1 MEKVSFLSLSGG
13 KNMKIVVCPG
23 SFDPLTNGHVDI
35 ITRASQIF
43 DKVIVAVLHN
53 PNKKPLFTM
62 EEREEMIRVALAD
75 LKNVEV
81 DAFSGLLVDYARQ
94 RGACAIVRGLRAVSD
109 FEFELMQASVNR
121 KLAPELETVYMMTS
135 NDFSFLSSSVVKEVA
150 AFRGDVSCMVP
161 EIVAAKLSEKFRL

>member
-1 MEKVSFLSLSGG
+1 
-13 KNMKIVVCPG
+13 MKIAVCPG

-35 ITRASQIF
+35 IRRASQIF

-62 EEREEMIRVALAD
+62 KEREEMINLSVKD

-81 DAFSGLLVDYARQ
+81 DSFSGLLVDYARQ

-109 FEFELMQASVNR
+109 FEFELMHASVNR

-135 NDFSFLSSSVVKEVA
+135 NEFSFLSSSVVKEVA
-150 AFRGDVSCMVP
+150 AFGGDLSCMVP
-161 EIVAAKLSEKFRL
+161 EAVAKKLADRFELKGGSI

>member
-1 MEKVSFLSLSGG
+1 
-13 KNMKIVVCPG
+13 MKIAVCPG

-35 ITRASQIF
+35 INRAAMVF

-62 EEREEMIRVALAD
+62 EEREKMIKESLEN
-75 LKNVEV
+75 LPNVEV
-81 DAFSGLLVDYARQ
+81 ESFSGLLVDYARQ

-109 FEFELMQASVNR
+109 FEIELMQASVNR
-121 KLAPELETVYMMTS
+121 KLAPEVETIYMMTS

-150 AFRGDVSCMVP
+150 SFNGDVTCMVP
-161 EIVAAKLSEKFRL
+161 KVVAKKLAEKFGK

>member
-1 MEKVSFLSLSGG
+1 
-13 KNMKIVVCPG
+13 MKIVVCPG

-94 RGACAIVRGLRAVSD
+94 SGACAIVRGLRAVSD

>member
-1 MEKVSFLSLSGG
+1 
-13 KNMKIVVCPG
+13 MKIVVCPG

>member
-1 MEKVSFLSLSGG
+1 
-13 KNMKIVVCPG
+13 MKIVVCPG

-62 EEREEMIRVALAD
+62 EEREEMIRVAD

>member
-1 MEKVSFLSLSGG
+1 
-13 KNMKIVVCPG
+13 MKIVVCPG

-62 EEREEMIRVALAD
+62 EEREEMIRIALAD

-161 EIVAAKLSEKFRL
+161 AIVATKLSEKFRL